1 MLASTPHPAS
11 PSSLHASKRH
21 ALRSLSHHKKVDPL
35 TQHQLSLEVADG
47 LSLVVGAGAAA
58 ISHAVPVLEL
68 LDGRAVC
75 WVDSGVAG
83 RGGAA
88 RRGPALVEAG
98 VAEVVAPR
106 RLRSLGSRCG
116 PACRVGLGVLAC
128 CRDGGDFAL
137 VQQSLPEG
145 LAAGGVLS
153 GKGEAEEV
161 QVAGD
166 GLFGHGVS
174 RWLLV
179 GCWLVVGGWWEFV
192 CGGDGMS
199 VVLVLGL

>member
-11 PSSLHASKRH
+11 PSSLHTSERH

-35 TQHQLSLEVADG
+35 TQHQLSLEVADS
-47 LSLVVGAGAAA
+47 LSLVVGGGAAA

-75 WVDSGVAG
+75 WVDGGGAG
-83 RGGAA
+83 RRGAA

-106 RLRSLGSRCG
+106 RLRSLGVWCG
-116 PACRVGLGVLAC
+116 PACRVGVGGLAC
-128 CRDGGDFAL
+128 GRGGGDFAL
-137 VQQSLPEG
+137 VHQSLPEG
-145 LAAGGVLS
+145 LAAGGVLF
-153 GKGEAEEV
+153 GEGEAEEV

-166 GLFGHGVS
+166 GLFCHGVS
-174 RWLLV
+174 RWLL
-179 GCWLVVGGWWEFV
+179 VGGWWEFV

>member
-11 PSSLHASKRH
+11 PSSLHASERH

-47 LSLVVGAGAAA
+47 LSLVVGGGAAA

-75 WVDSGVAG
+75 WVDGGVAG
-83 RGGAA
+83 RRGAA
-88 RRGPALVEAG
+88 RRGPAVVEAG

-106 RLRSLGSRCG
+106 RLRSLGAWCG
-116 PACRVGLGVLAC
+116 PACRGGVVGLAC
-128 CRDGGDFAL
+128 GRGGGDFAL
-137 VQQSLPEG
+137 VQQSLPKG
-145 LAAGGVLS
+145 LAAGGVLF

-166 GLFGHGVS
+166 GLFCHGVS
-174 RWLLV
+174 RWLL
-179 GCWLVVGGWWEFV
+179 GGGRWEVV

-199 VVLVLGL
+199 VVLGLGL